1 MKENLYQHITTNHDE
16 EKTNF
21 LANFDLTTEVVIKQE
36 KMDFI
41 EINSGDPIYFEGQ
54 FSLKWN
60 FYFSEDINLSKLAC
74 FLKDSKLKSLLY

>member
-1 MKENLYQHITTNHDE
+1 MKENLYRHITAIHDE

-21 LANFDLTTEVVIKQE
+21 LTNFGLTTEVKIKQE

-54 FSLKWN
+54 FSLK
-60 FYFSEDINLSKLAC
+60 
-74 FLKDSKLKSLLY
+74 